1 MVRVGGE
8 VYYIVFG
15 FDGVSCS
22 FESLCKY
29 EYSVCEEYL
38 FYIVDD
44 GVFLLFYGYFFLVD
58 EYYVCNENYGEG
70 FL

>member
-44 GVFLLFYGYFFLVD
+44 GVFLLFYGYFFF
-58 EYYVCNENYGEG
+58 G
-70 FL
+70 